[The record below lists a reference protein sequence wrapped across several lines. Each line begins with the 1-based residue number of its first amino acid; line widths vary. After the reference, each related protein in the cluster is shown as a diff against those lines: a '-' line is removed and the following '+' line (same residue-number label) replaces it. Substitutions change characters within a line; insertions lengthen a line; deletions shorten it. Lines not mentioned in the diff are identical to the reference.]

1 MAYVS
6 KYLGKTDQNN
16 VPDGWGRTWGF
27 RDINGHLDFSP
38 VEVVEV
44 DYCEAMKLKRCIR
57 KWLRSRGRIRYAG
70 ILNMRA
76 SYSVLGLGSD
86 SENGRLVYKMLGGV
100 KQGLF
105 ASHISPGTPLELGCS
120 GVTFTERL
128 QMGVYGARK
137 SLSEGDKV
145 RTPLGNAA
153 VSQVKYCEIVGRLR
167 VAVYLDAPQANG
179 SRFAAFDVWQVKAV
193 GKAEQV
199 ALW

>member
-1 MAYVS
+1 
-6 KYLGKTDQNN
+6 
-16 VPDGWGRTWGF
+16 
-27 RDINGHLDFSP
+27 
-38 VEVVEV
+38 
-44 DYCEAMKLKRCIR
+44 
-57 KWLRSRGRIRYAG
+57 
-70 ILNMRA
+70 
-76 SYSVLGLGSD
+76 
-86 SENGRLVYKMLGGV
+86 
-100 KQGLF
+100 
-105 ASHISPGTPLELGCS
+105 
-120 GVTFTERL
+120 
-128 QMGVYGARK
+128 MGVYGARK